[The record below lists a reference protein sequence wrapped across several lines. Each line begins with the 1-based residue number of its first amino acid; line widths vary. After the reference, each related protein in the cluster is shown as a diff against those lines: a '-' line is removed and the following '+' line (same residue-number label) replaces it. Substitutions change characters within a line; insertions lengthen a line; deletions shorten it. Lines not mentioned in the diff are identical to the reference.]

1 MTILIRRPPHLAQ
14 NGVSACF
21 KNCLR
26 IAAIIALALLA
37 QGCATRFSPE
47 LIRDEIAQQRGT
59 APLSVFELNL
69 GRFTTL
75 LVRSALTEDSTDD
88 AIPFAGLQQ
97 LQLAVYET
105 SSAIDPAID
114 ITQIPVRGW
123 EPVVRLHNEQ
133 HSGVL
138 LIRSEQ
144 DAIADLVIVAASREG
159 VVYAR
164 LIGRL
169 SRELPTALGEILNQQ
184 GPEGIR
190 RLMGELT
197 EGPP

>member
-1 MTILIRRPPHLAQ
+1 MLQHH
-14 NGVSACF
+14 
-21 KNCLR
+21 LR
-26 IAAIIALALLA
+26 IATLVTLALLA
-37 QGCATRFSPE
+37 PGCATRFSPE
-47 LIRDEIAQQRGT
+47 LIRNEIVQQRG
-59 APLSVFELNL
+59 APPLGVLELNL

-75 LVRSALTEDSTDD
+75 LVRSALTQDTTDG

-105 SSAIDPAID
+105 PASTGPAID

-123 EPVVRLHNEQ
+123 EPVVRLHNDQ
-133 HSGVL
+133 HSGIV
-138 LIRSEQ
+138 LIRPEH
-144 DAIADLVIVAASREG
+144 DAIGDLVVVAASRQG

-164 LIGRL
+164 LIGRF
-169 SRELPTALGEILNQQ
+169 SRELPSVLGEVLKQQ

-190 RLMGELT
+190 NLLTELA